1 MPQISPNQ
9 HGNSNRIDYITVI
22 ADGDGEVLNK
32 ENENTCIYKAVIARR
47 VPAKFDESGI
57 NVYTEYELVHIL
69 LFLYEEWCW
78 LVFCMENQ
86 KQKEKDGTIE

>member
-1 MPQISPNQ
+1 MLPLSFAKKTRALRMPHISPNQ

-69 LFLYEEWCW
+69 LFLYEVIFDS
-78 LVFCMENQ
+78 LL
-86 KQKEKDGTIE
+86 